1 MKEMEYITLVAE
13 IRDQYKGVELNKK
26 QIAKLIT
33 ERLGGA
39 ESTHYFQIVRIK
51 DI

>member
-1 MKEMEYITLVAE
+1 MKEQDYIKLVAE
-13 IRDQYKGVELNKK
+13 IREQYKGVELNKK

-33 ERLGGA
+33 DRLGGA

-51 DI
+51 NI

>member
-1 MKEMEYITLVAE
+1 MKEQDYIKLVAE

-26 QIAKLIT
+26 QIAKVIA

-51 DI
+51 NI